1 MEIKKMEELTNKI
14 IEKVGKDKAGLIAD
28 DIGLLITDNSNMNTT
43 ISEKDKEI
51 EKLKTDKENLITTN
65 GNLLQQVAMGQD
77 DGNPYDNKQ
86 KEEQKPKARVF
97 DFHTVFDKK
106 RKFYIKSIDK
116 RT

>member
-1 MEIKKMEELTNKI
+1 MEVKKMEELTNKI

-43 ISEKDKEI
+43 ISNKDKEI

-77 DGNPYDNKQ
+77 EGNPYNNSNKE
-86 KEEQKPKARVF
+86 KEKPETKARDF
-97 DFHTVFDKK
+97 DYRTVFDEK
-106 RKFYIKSIDK
+106 RKF
-116 RT
+116 